1 MINRLFILTCDP
13 KGQDEFNRVGEN
25 NLLVSIEKEEGTLA
39 MYAAHDPQ
47 NPSVNYV
54 FEVYKDEDAYQI
66 HAHAEQF
73 LAFGGVAKN
82 YLTDRKVITL
92 NPQFFTEKKEQL
104 KISGENDIS
113 VRLAYVKVKADKM
126 DDFKASVTKNM
137 RTSVEKEDGI
147 LAMYGSTV
155 ADSPQEW
162 YFWELYQNE
171 DAYQAHRETDHFKTY
186 IAETADCLEDKKLLP
201 LKGDTLVNKPAFVK

>member
-1 MINRLFILTCDP
+1 M
-13 KGQDEFNRVGEN
+13 
-25 NLLVSIEKEEGTLA
+25 
-39 MYAAHDPQ
+39 
-47 NPSVNYV
+47 
-54 FEVYKDEDAYQI
+54 
-66 HAHAEQF
+66 
-73 LAFGGVAKN
+73 
-82 YLTDRKVITL
+82 ITL

-104 KISGENDIS
+104 KISDENDIS

-137 RTSVEKEDGI
+137 RTSVEKEDGV

>member
-1 MINRLFILTCDP
+1 
-13 KGQDEFNRVGEN
+13 
-25 NLLVSIEKEEGTLA
+25 
-39 MYAAHDPQ
+39 
-47 NPSVNYV
+47 
-54 FEVYKDEDAYQI
+54 
-66 HAHAEQF
+66 
-73 LAFGGVAKN
+73 
-82 YLTDRKVITL
+82 
-92 NPQFFTEKKEQL
+92 
-104 KISGENDIS
+104 
-113 VRLAYVKVKADKM
+113 M

-137 RTSVEKEDGI
+137 KTSVEKEDGV